1 MKDGTMTLLSIRDKL
16 VLYSSLIIC
25 LVAIPNT
32 LSSYLHEKKQALT
45 NYQYQAMKVAQMMEA
60 PIAELLNSD
69 KDNDITKELQNLKVN
84 TEIQDS
90 LVLNRDGK
98 IVAQLNATTTNDTAL
113 PYVKPFMAQIVQSNE
128 MNTFISNH
136 YVVAGGPLKSMSGS
150 VIGYLYIQFS
160 LDKEFEKLRT
170 TLYINLLVLGICL
183 SIGLVLARILSNH
196 FTQPIFELIR
206 LTNKISAGS
215 KNIEFP
221 ELSNREFG
229 VLSQAL
235 KTMVR
240 NLYQIHEQLE
250 ESTVELDKKV
260 KDRTK
265 ELEAASIR
273 AEEANLEKSRF
284 LANVSHDIRTPMNG
298 IIGTA
303 SLLKNTPLNTEQ
315 RKYIDMMQISG
326 ESLLDL
332 INDILDLSKIE
343 SGKLEVEK
351 ISFSVRQVAEDVMDI
366 LGFKVN
372 EKNLSF
378 GCIVDPSIPDQII
391 GDPSRVRQ
399 ILINLV
405 GNAIKFTQQGF
416 IKITIDLENE
426 TDDNLTLKFTVED
439 SGIGIP
445 QSKIDHLFKAFS
457 QVDTSTTRQYGGTG
471 LGLAIS
477 KKLAHLM
484 GGNIGVNSS
493 PGVGS
498 SFWFTLSFMRD
509 PHQKNIPISKKLQNK
524 SFLILEDDAINIAFF
539 NTHLPQWGCLAKYTK
554 KEEFTLFSLKQTYSK
569 HDFFDF
575 IIVNQ
580 RLASNDFFVQ
590 LTKHL
595 QEHPMQV
602 IFISNEYNVK
612 TIQSRFNC
620 LGIFNLPLK
629 ESQVYHLLLQMLGEE
644 ESHLQDITASEEII
658 PSKDAHNCHVLVVDD
673 NAISQMVTT
682 KMLEKMGYSAHT
694 ANNGKEA
701 IEAIDVIDFDI
712 VLMDCQMPEM
722 DGFEATKILRQN
734 KKNENLP
741 IIALTANAMSSD
753 RDECLAVGMNDYL
766 SKPIKAPALA
776 ALMQK
781 YVSKN
786 HQMISSGS
794 S

>member
-1 MKDGTMTLLSIRDKL
+1 M
-16 VLYSSLIIC
+16 LI
-25 LVAIPNT
+25 
-32 LSSYLHEKKQALT
+32 
-45 NYQYQAMKVAQMMEA
+45 
-60 PIAELLNSD
+60 SD
-69 KDNDITKELQNLKVN
+69 KHNDITKELQNLKVN

-98 IVAQLNATTTNDTAL
+98 IVAQLNATTTNDATL
-113 PYVKPFMAQIVQSNE
+113 PYVKPFMPQIVQSNE
-128 MNTFISNH
+128 MKTFISNH
-136 YVVAGGPLKSMSGS
+136 YVVAGGPLKSMNGS

-235 KTMVR
+235 KIMVR

-260 KDRTK
+260 KARTK
-265 ELEAASIR
+265 ELEAASLR

-303 SLLKNTPLNTEQ
+303 SLLKNTPLNAEQ
-315 RKYIDMMQISG
+315 RKYIDMMQLSG

-351 ISFSVRQVAEDVMDI
+351 ISFNVRQVAEDVMDI

-378 GCIVDPSIPDQII
+378 GCIVDPAIPNQLI

-416 IKITIDLENE
+416 IKITIRLENE
-426 TDDNLTLKFTVED
+426 VDDNLTLKFAVED
-439 SGIGIP
+439 SGIGIA
-445 QSKIDHLFKAFS
+445 QSKIDNLFKAFT

-477 KKLAHLM
+477 KKLSHLM
-484 GGNIGVNSS
+484 GGNIGVDSS

-498 SFWFTLSFMRD
+498 TFWFTLSFIRD
-509 PHQKNIPISKKLQNK
+509 PNQKNIPISKKLQSKN
-524 SFLILEDDAINIAFF
+524 FLILEDDAINIAFF

-554 KEEFTLFSLKQTYSK
+554 KEEFTLFSLEQTYSK

-575 IIVNQ
+575 IVVNEH
-580 RLASNDFFVQ
+580 LASNNFITQ

-595 QEHPMQV
+595 NEHPTPV

-612 TIQSRFNC
+612 TIQSRFKTDC
-620 LGIFNLPLK
+620 VSIFNLPLK

-644 ESHLQDITASEEII
+644 EPHLQDVTTAEEIV
-658 PSKDAHNCHVLVVDD
+658 PTKEAHNCHVLVVDD
-673 NAISQMVTT
+673 NTISQMVTT
-682 KMLEKMGYSAHT
+682 KILEKMGYSVHT

-701 IEAIDVIDFDI
+701 IEAIDVIDFDV

-722 DGFEATKILRQN
+722 DGFEATRILRQD
-734 KKNENLP
+734 KKNESLP

-753 RDECLAVGMNDYL
+753 RDECLAAGMNDYL

-781 YVSKN
+781 YVGKT
-786 HQMISSGS
+786 HQMLSSG
-794 S
+794 